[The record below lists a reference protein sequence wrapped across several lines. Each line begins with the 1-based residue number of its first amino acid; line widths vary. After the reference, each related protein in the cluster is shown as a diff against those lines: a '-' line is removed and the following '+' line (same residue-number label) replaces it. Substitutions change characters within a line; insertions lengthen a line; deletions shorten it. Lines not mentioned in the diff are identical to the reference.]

1 MSERK
6 RCIAVVRVRGSVG
19 MSREL
24 EEVLRQMHL
33 TRKNHAT
40 LIDNSPSNR
49 GTLQRVKDYTT
60 WGEASPETI
69 ERLLAERGAL
79 PGNKR
84 LTEDYV
90 KNSLG
95 YESIGA
101 LAKGLWDT
109 RVDLRRLKG
118 VKPLFRLHPP
128 KRGFKGSTKK
138 PYPEGELGYR
148 GAEIDKLLAD
158 MV

>member
-1 MSERK
+1 M
-6 RCIAVVRVRGSVG
+6 AVVRVRGNVG
-19 MSREL
+19 TSQEL
-24 EEVLRQMHL
+24 EEVFRKIHL

-40 LIDNSPSNR
+40 LIPSSPSSEGVFR
-49 GTLQRVKDYTT
+49 KVKDYAT
-60 WGEASPETI
+60 WGEASLETVTK
-69 ERLLAERGAL
+69 LLAKRGRL
-79 PGNKR
+79 SGNRK

-95 YESIGA
+95 YESLVA
-101 LAKGLWDT
+101 LANALHEA
-109 RVDLRRLKG
+109 RVDLRNVKG

-128 KRGFKGSTKK
+128 SKGFRGSTKK

-148 GAEIDKLLAD
+148 GEEINGLLSR